1 MVLKWCNY
9 QLFLHSS
16 IYKKLNLYLIHKH
29 NLNIL
34 KNYNLLLFKIT
45 ILKFPCRCPKLKYLT
60 KFLEINGKNL
70 KEVYIKECGNNLYL
84 SIAKF
89 CPNLKKLFVS
99 VIDNYGLDMLKTIF
113 NSCQDLEGIVILC
126 RERFSN
132 EKEVLKTVAN
142 HSPKKFCELKLINSE
157 LLLEDLESFFINWEN
172 RASKKSISLIFID
185 DYNNSLEYMKII
197 EKYKNLGV
205 IKKFETGMYY
215 YDDDLYL

>member
-1 MVLKWCNY
+1 M
-9 QLFLHSS
+9 
-16 IYKKLNLYLIHKH
+16 
-29 NLNIL
+29 
-34 KNYNLLLFKIT
+34 
-45 ILKFPCRCPKLKYLT
+45 

-70 KEVYIKECGNNLYL
+70 KEVYIKECDNNLYL

-89 CPNLKKLFVS
+89 CPNLKKLFAVS
-99 VIDNYGLDMLKTIF
+99 DNYGLDMLKTIF
-113 NSCQDLEGIVILC
+113 DSCQDLEGIVIC
-126 RERFSN
+126 CGEGFWN

-157 LLLEDLESFFINWEN
+157 LFLEDLESFFINWEN
-172 RASKKSISLIFID
+172 RASKKLISLILID
-185 DYNNSLEYMKII
+185 DFKSLEYMKKII